1 MRATYLVEKI
11 NFQKKFAELGFLFNK
26 LKVSSLS
33 QILFHEV
40 LSRGVVSL
48 RKIRSWQNTL
58 VLFDCLFCRL
68 PCTTWVPRMATT
80 LTRIRGGEKSKRSQ
94 RWTWQFWQLLTC
106 SLPEYAGWEDGD
118 GPDGPDVPLPL
129 PLLLPHLQHGLL
141 AQLPLDIP
149 VIGGERCLGW
159 DPIQS
164 FWSADLAHL
173 FFPIQK
179 NSRDDNL
186 RNQSNVKLM

>member
-94 RWTWQFWQLLTC
+94 RWTWQFSHLLI
-106 SLPEYAGWEDGD
+106 
-118 GPDGPDVPLPL
+118 
-129 PLLLPHLQHGLL
+129 LLPARTCRMRRWGRPGWTWCSSASSPASSSSSTWSTGSASSGYTRHRRRAVFRLGSNSIILVCWSR
-141 AQLPLDIP
+141 PLILSNTK
-149 VIGGERCLGW
+149 EFTW
-159 DPIQS
+159 WQS
-164 FWSADLAHL
+164 
-173 FFPIQK
+173 
-179 NSRDDNL
+179 
-186 RNQSNVKLM
+186 

>member
-80 LTRIRGGEKSKRSQ
+80 LTRIRGGEKSKRS
-94 RWTWQFWQLLTC
+94 RRWKRRFWHLLNLLAARTCRMKRWGRPGWTWC
-106 SLPEYAGWEDGD
+106 SSASSPASSSSSTWSTGSASSGYTRHRRRAVFRLGSNSIIF
-118 GPDGPDVPLPL
+118 
-129 PLLLPHLQHGLL
+129 GLL
-141 AQLPLDIP
+141 ISPTY
-149 VIGGERCLGW
+149 
-159 DPIQS
+159 S
-164 FWSADLAHL
+164 FQYKRIHMMTILETS
-173 FFPIQK
+173 QM
-179 NSRDDNL
+179 
-186 RNQSNVKLM
+186 SN